1 MCVLWCPRPPAA
13 AGTRGTG
20 HEAAPP
26 AGHTRTHRAEPSQ
39 PRPRKTCAHAR
50 DNPRRPSPEQARWGW
65 AGAPGCFLPGVGTQT
80 GGCAPTLAGGSLEE
94 APSRQRVH
102 GPGCLG
108 RHRRD
113 PKGPA
118 RPPAR
123 CEELLS
129 STCFFKIQEPKSP
142 TFPSKPPGGP
152 NGHSH
157 PAGLPAPRLG
167 PQRLGA
173 AWVGPR
179 LARLKLGTHISAQ
192 KLRTNSQTETAF
204 PTAAGLQRGEGPQPR
219 AAQQQACSCHFFK
232 VYF

>member
-1 MCVLWCPRPPAA
+1 MR
-13 AGTRGTG
+13 
-20 HEAAPP
+20 
-26 AGHTRTHRAEPSQ
+26 
-39 PRPRKTCAHAR
+39 
-50 DNPRRPSPEQARWGW
+50 
-65 AGAPGCFLPGVGTQT
+65 
-80 GGCAPTLAGGSLEE
+80 
-94 APSRQRVH
+94 
-102 GPGCLG
+102 PGCLG

-123 CEELLS
+123 CEGLLS

-192 KLRTNSQTETAF
+192 KLRTNSQTAKQKRHSRQRPGSSGGRGPSRGLPSSRRVPVTFSKCIFKKANHPKERVLSSCNRRKKEKNLRETVPACQSHER
-204 PTAAGLQRGEGPQPR
+204 PNIGWAPGHSTCRGDCPRCPR
-219 AAQQQACSCHFFK
+219 ATKAPGSTGPSRGRRP
-232 VYF
+232 